1 MVPAGSQGQRTL
13 DQYCHMTQRERHP
26 IPWNL
31 ASAGGKGSRPIPRR
45 NSRDLLFIGLA
56 PRLSTMPIRVRSTLV
71 AVLLLCCG
79 GNLAAA
85 SPGVSVQADV
95 PQESRSVES
104 TLELQVELHRRGFS
118 CGSIDGVTGL
128 QTVAALSAFQRGA
141 GIEETG
147 VLDSAT
153 REHLPLTAP
162 ALGSYTFTAIELA
175 ELHPVPKTWLEK
187 SQLRALAYSS
197 ALELAAERFHSH
209 PNLIRRLN
217 PDVNWEAVLPGTK
230 IVVPA
235 VERVVISGTAARILI
250 YLDSH
255 ELEVFDMPG
264 RVIAH
269 FPVSIAH
276 MVEKRPV
283 GSLHVIAVI
292 PNPDYTFDP
301 DLFPDSE
308 ESRELGRKLVVPPGP
323 NNPVG
328 LAWIGLDRP
337 GYGIHGT
344 PEPENVGRTE
354 SHGCFRLTNWDVL
367 TLAGL
372 VQVGMPVSVL

>member
-1 MVPAGSQGQRTL
+1 M
-13 DQYCHMTQRERHP
+13 M
-26 IPWNL
+26 
-31 ASAGGKGSRPIPRR
+31 
-45 NSRDLLFIGLA
+45 
-56 PRLSTMPIRVRSTLV
+56 RLRIRFTLV
-71 AVLLLCCG
+71 VSLLLCCG
-79 GNLAAA
+79 GRLAAS
-85 SPGVSVQADV
+85 SPGYPVQADA
-95 PQESRSVES
+95 PKEPPSVES

-118 CGSIDGVTGL
+118 CGSIDGVAGL
-128 QTVAALSAFQRGA
+128 QTAAALSAFQRGA
-141 GIEETG
+141 EIEETG

-153 REHLPLTAP
+153 REHLRLTAP

-175 ELHPVPKTWLEK
+175 ELHPVPTTWLEK
-187 SQLRALAYSS
+187 SQLSALGYSS

-217 PDVNWEAVLPGTK
+217 PAVNWEAVLPGTK

-235 VERVVISGTAARILI
+235 VEHVVVSGTAARILI
-250 YLDSH
+250 FLDSN

-269 FPVSIAH
+269 FPVSIAR

-283 GSLHVIAVI
+283 GGLHVTVVI

-301 DLFPDSE
+301 ELFPESE
-308 ESRELGRKLVVPPGP
+308 EGRVLGRKLVVPPGP

-354 SHGCFRLTNWDVL
+354 SHGCFRLANWDVL
-367 TLAGL
+367 TLEGL
-372 VQVGMPVSVL
+372 VQVGMQVSVL